1 MFIKEFIQQLKNLWP
16 LIAVGGIGL
25 AALGAES
32 PQPDTYQTKGVV
44 RSVKTNENSVVIA
57 HEEIPGYMEAM
68 TMPFSVKDPQE
79 LAGIKPGDTIT
90 FRVNVLETEGWIDRL
105 VKVDN
110 ILTNTVSPSQE
121 TFHISPM
128 VEELKVGDKLPNY
141 TFTNEFNKVV
151 SLEQFRGKAV
161 AFTFI
166 FTRCPFPDFCPR
178 LNNYFSEAAR
188 LLSMRPNGPYNWHL
202 LSISFDI
209 KRDTPAVLL
218 DYARKFRYDPS
229 SWSFLTS
236 DLITVES
243 LGEHFGLTFWKE
255 GESISH
261 NMRTVVLNP
270 EGRVHHIFIGN
281 KWKPSEL
288 AAEMLEAMGVK

>member
-1 MFIKEFIQQLKNLWP
+1 MFIKEVFQQSINLWM
-16 LIAVGGIGL
+16 L
-25 AALGAES
+25 AAAIGISVVARGGDS
-32 PQPDTYQTKGVV
+32 PQAETYQTKGVI

-68 TMPFSVKDPQE
+68 TMPFSVKDPKE
-79 LAGIKPGDTIT
+79 ISGLKPGDTVT
-90 FRVNVLETEGWIDRL
+90 FRLNVNETEGWIDRL
-105 VKVDN
+105 VKVDT
-110 ILTNTVSPSQE
+110 IVTNTVSPAEE

-128 VEELKVGDKLPNY
+128 VDELKVGDKVPNY
-141 TFTNEFNKVV
+141 TFTNELNKVV
-151 SLEQFRGKAV
+151 SLERLRGKAV

-178 LNNYFSEAAR
+178 LNNNFSEVAR
-188 LLSMRPNGPYNWHL
+188 LLNRRPSGPYNWQL

-209 KRDTPAVLL
+209 KRDTPPVLL

-236 DLITVES
+236 DLLTVEA

-255 GESISH
+255 GESLSH
-261 NMRTVVLNP
+261 NMRTVVLDP
-270 EGRVHHIFIGN
+270 EGRVQKIFIGN
-281 KWKPSEL
+281 KWTPAEL
-288 AAEMLEAMGVK
+288 AAELLKAMGVK